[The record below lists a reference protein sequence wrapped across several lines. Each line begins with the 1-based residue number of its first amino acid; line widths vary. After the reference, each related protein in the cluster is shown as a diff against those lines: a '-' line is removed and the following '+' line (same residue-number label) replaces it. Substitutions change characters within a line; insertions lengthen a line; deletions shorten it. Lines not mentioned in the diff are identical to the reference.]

1 MTEHEQNDKQLLKN
15 IKATL
20 DAASTQLDQETQHAL
35 KQARHAAL
43 AQIHKPRWTWQPIA
57 GLAVAA
63 SVTMLVVGLVTI
75 QTNESDLMKQHEDLS
90 LLSAGDDLEFYENL
104 EFYQW
109 LAFEERRS

>member
-1 MTEHEQNDKQLLKN
+1 MTEHSDKQWLEN
-15 IKATL
+15 IRATL
-20 DAASTQLDQETQHAL
+20 DTASTQLDQDTQRAL

-43 AQIHKPRWTWQPIA
+43 DQLHKPRWTWQPLA

-63 SVTMLVVGLVTI
+63 TVTMLVVGLVTI
-75 QTNESDLMKQHEDLS
+75 QTNDNDMVKQHEDLS

-109 LAFEERRS
+109 LAFDERRS